1 MFGAVKTLRSLARM
15 ALPALLAATAAHAQ
29 EPPQPEGLQCRV
41 LSLETTDGLRLAVA
55 FSNTTG
61 SVISLPPAPH
71 LVLYR
76 DAAATDPMEH
86 TLRVDRVQQTP
97 LAVPAGGAK
106 TALLAAAPPRGDAL
120 RCNPHPAAAAAL
132 YYYQFSRRPAFRC
145 VLRDYPAG
153 RPSPDPACAGS
164 GLAVPAAG
172 AR

>member
-1 MFGAVKTLRSLARM
+1 MKTLRTLAWT

-29 EPPQPEGLQCRV
+29 EPPQPAGLLCRV

-55 FSNTTG
+55 FENTTG
-61 SVISLPPAPH
+61 NAITLPPAPH

-76 DAAATDPMEH
+76 DAAAADPMEH

-97 LAVPAGGAK
+97 LVLPAGGEK
-106 TALLAAAPPRGDAL
+106 TALLAASPARVDAL
-120 RCNPHPAAAAAL
+120 RCNPQPAAAAAL
-132 YYYQFSRRPAFRC
+132 YYYQFSRRPSFRC

-153 RPSPDPACAGS
+153 RPAVDPACAGS
-164 GLAVPAAG
+164 GLAAPAAG